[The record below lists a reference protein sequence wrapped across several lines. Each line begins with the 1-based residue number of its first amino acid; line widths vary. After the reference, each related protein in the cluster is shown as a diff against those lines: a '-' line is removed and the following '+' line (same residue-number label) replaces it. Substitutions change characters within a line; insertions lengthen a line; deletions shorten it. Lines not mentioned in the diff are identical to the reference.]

1 MAPEPEQRRR
11 CLGRTGDSPSRLLVN
26 QQERTIMD
34 SNRALWQAAEL
45 EMKGKLI
52 VLDLTEVTVCRGVFV
67 VEMAALG
74 VAGTGQM
81 LYTAESHA

>member
-1 MAPEPEQRRR
+1 
-11 CLGRTGDSPSRLLVN
+11 
-26 QQERTIMD
+26 MD
-34 SNRALWQAAEL
+34 TNRALWQPAKL

-52 VLDLTEVTVCRGVFV
+52 VLDLTGLRRAFFPFSCVS
-67 VEMAALG
+67 EMPGAG

>member
-1 MAPEPEQRRR
+1 
-11 CLGRTGDSPSRLLVN
+11 
-26 QQERTIMD
+26 MD
-34 SNRALWQAAEL
+34 TNRALWQPAKL

-52 VLDLTEVTVCRGVFV
+52 VLDLTGV
-67 VEMAALG
+67 AAVLFSSSFCARLRRLVPG